1 VRTSLEQVLD
11 VASGRPGGLTF
22 AHTPT
27 APAAPDAFDVCH
39 NNTLPQRDPGVRF
52 LPEERPL
59 FRAILVGTPVPGLGP
74 GTGSMPRFRSE
85 VGPFLGLSGS
95 IDGRV
100 VDGGFA
106 PMQTQRGAYAGLD
119 LSFRAGF
126 GLDGVMGEA
135 GDGLVYGSIGLR
147 SDSPSTNR
155 FNDTFVGS
163 GSFSAAIPA
172 RAGLSLRFRMPFYVI
187 PGDLLLMS
195 PLYFIDRKT
204 YTNMAVTAANGGLI
218 PWQSGWAT
226 AIGRFQLVL
235 GRELGITF
243 YGLHGADQLIA
254 PADDASG
261 PRIVDFK
268 SVAYALPILEY
279 RPYRAFSTNQSSS
292 VIIQLFISAD
302 VPRSASTVFPAGA
315 PTPDLRTVWSVGLR
329 LAFDWRY
336 YP

>member
-1 VRTSLEQVLD
+1 
-11 VASGRPGGLTF
+11 
-22 AHTPT
+22 
-27 APAAPDAFDVCH
+27 
-39 NNTLPQRDPGVRF
+39 
-52 LPEERPL
+52 L
-59 FRAILVGTPVPGLGP
+59 FRTLLVGTPVPGLGP
-74 GTGSMPRFRSE
+74 GLGSMPRFRSE
-85 VGPFLGLSGS
+85 VGPFIGLSGS

-135 GDGLVYGSIGLR
+135 GDGLVYGSIGFR

-155 FNDTFVGS
+155 FNDTFAGS
-163 GSFSAAIPA
+163 GNFSAAIPA

-254 PADDASG
+254 PAGDASG
-261 PRIVDFK
+261 ARIADFK
-268 SVAYALPILEY
+268 SIAYDLPILEY

-292 VIIQLFISAD
+292 VIIQLFMSAD
-302 VPRSASTVFPAGA
+302 VPRSASTVFPVGA
-315 PTPDLRTVWSVGLR
+315 PTPDLRTVWAVGLR
-329 LAFDWRY
+329 LVFDWRY